1 MTVTA
6 RRWLRIV
13 ISTLALSIPALAA
26 LPVSA
31 SQADVASVSAC
42 DGASLTQPFT
52 PWADFDYYKLA
63 PGGNFEGTSSSW
75 SLSGGAQQVSGS
87 ESYGVTGSVGS
98 SSLALP
104 VGAAAQSPSTCVNAA
119 YPSFRFFVRSDTSGA
134 SVSVQAI
141 YQDVNG
147 STVVIPVGSVL
158 AGSSWA
164 PTPPMLTGSAIPGAI
179 NGGTAYVSLRF
190 TAQGGSAQ
198 IDDVEVDPFRS

>member
-6 RRWLRIV
+6 FRWLRIA
-13 ISTLALSIPALAA
+13 ISTLALSVPALAA

-31 SQADVASVSAC
+31 SQADVVSVSAC
-42 DGASLTQPFT
+42 DGATLTQPFT

-63 PGGNFEGTSSSW
+63 PGGDFEGSSSSW

-119 YPSFRFFVRSDTSGA
+119 YPSFRFFVRSSDGA
-134 SVSVQAI
+134 AVSVQAI

-147 STVVIPVGSVL
+147 ATVSVPVGTVL
-158 AGSSWA
+158 AGTSWA
-164 PTPPMLTGSAIPGAI
+164 PTPPMLTGSAIPGAL
-179 NGGTAYVSLRF
+179 NGGTANVSLRF
-190 TAQGGSAQ
+190 TASGGTAQ